1 MRLLVR
7 MEYKFDYSEAAFRL
21 IKYLAEGLVIAFIA
35 IILPKN
41 KLEWNEI
48 WLLALTAACT
58 FAILDLLSPT
68 ISKSAR
74 QGVGL
79 GAGFSLVGFPIGI

>member
-1 MRLLVR
+1 MN
-7 MEYKFDYSEAAFRL
+7 YKFDYSEAGSRL
-21 IKYLAEGLVIAFIA
+21 MKYLFEGLVVAFIA

-48 WLLALTAACT
+48 WLLALTAACI
-58 FAILDLLSPT
+58 FSILDLLSPV
-68 ISKSAR
+68 ISQSAR

-79 GAGFSLVGFPIGI
+79 GAGFSLVGFPMGF